1 MRDAPAPTESRGLLR
16 LFQRGRI
23 ALPALVLAG
32 SLICVTHARA
42 DAPPVSTDA
51 QPDAVASWVER
62 TVAEPESESKIV
74 RRRGHKEPAIAKVA
88 KADYG
93 AGLTNVATLVWPLI
107 AVLVTIGLLA
117 MLARKWMSGTA
128 RFSPDGV
135 IRLLAR
141 QYLSNKQSLAL
152 VRVGQRLVLLG
163 LTPDRVSSLCEIRDP
178 EEVSA
183 LVAAAQ
189 RGAPGSFS
197 AALNLFNGKLARPE
211 EDDRFAAEPGDP
223 VLPNRTA
230 ATRAGVRDL
239 LDRLRAFSG
248 EKASAEST

>member
-1 MRDAPAPTESRGLLR
+1 MQVAPPPTEFRRRARSLWPG
-16 LFQRGRI
+16 GI
-23 ALPALVLAG
+23 AVWSVILAAG
-32 SLICVTHARA
+32 FICVSAVRA

-62 TVAEPESESKIV
+62 TAAEPESASKIV
-74 RRRGHKEPAIAKVA
+74 RRRSHKDPATAQVA
-88 KADYG
+88 KADG
-93 AGLTNVATLVWPLI
+93 GSGLSGVTTLLWPLI
-107 AVLVTIGLLA
+107 AVLVTIGVLA

-135 IRLLAR
+135 IRLLGR

-163 LTPDRVSSLCEIRDP
+163 LTPDRVSTLCEIRDA

-197 AALNLFNGKLARPE
+197 AALNLFSGKAAGPDD
-211 EDDRFAAEPGDP
+211 DDRFAAEPGEP

-239 LDRLRAFSG
+239 LDRLRAFSN